1 MCAAISSLGEE
12 LKIGPNQEISIGS
25 KIFAVR
31 GKPEQIVL
39 EITQGFF
46 LDKNRYILP
55 LSTCILIKDYSTP
68 KLNASI
74 V

>member
-31 GKPEQIVL
+31 ETRTDRAGNN
-39 EITQGFF
+39 TRFF
-46 LDKNRYILP
+46 FF
-55 LSTCILIKDYSTP
+55 
-68 KLNASI
+68 A
-74 V
+74 